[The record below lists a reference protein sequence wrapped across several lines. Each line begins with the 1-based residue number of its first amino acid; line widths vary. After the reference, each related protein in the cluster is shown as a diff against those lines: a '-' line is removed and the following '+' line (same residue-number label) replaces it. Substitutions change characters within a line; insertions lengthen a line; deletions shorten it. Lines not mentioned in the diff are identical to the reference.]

1 MRFWIL
7 AMAIASLLVSHA
19 EMSGQVKT
27 DEGPIGKIAVT
38 ARGVVSFDGAVI
50 TLDGL
55 KSKLGDLKKRNGWI
69 WYYREAAG
77 GEPPAQAMQVLRL
90 IAESRLP
97 LSLSTKPD
105 YSDEVLPDG
114 TIRPRAGSGQR

>member
-7 AMAIASLLVSHA
+7 AMTVASLSVGHTQL
-19 EMSGQVKT
+19 SGQVRT

-38 ARGVVSFDGAVI
+38 ASGGVLFDGSVI

-55 KSKLGDLKKRNGWI
+55 KSKLADLKKRNGTI

-77 GEPPAQAMQVLRL
+77 SAPSTQATEVLNL
-90 IAESRLP
+90 IARSRLP
-97 LSLSTKPD
+97 ISLSTKPD
-105 YSDEVLPDG
+105 YSDVVFPDG
-114 TIRPRAGSGQR
+114 TIRPRALSGR

>member
-1 MRFWIL
+1 MHFWIL
-7 AMAIASLLVSHA
+7 AMTVASLLVSHVEINA
-19 EMSGQVKT
+19 QAKT

-38 ARGVVSFDGAVI
+38 ARGAVSFDGAAI

-55 KSKLGDLKKRNGWI
+55 KSKLADLKKRNGTI

-77 GEPPAQAMQVLRL
+77 GEPSTQATAVLRL

-97 LSLSTKPD
+97 ISLSTKPD
-105 YSDEVLPDG
+105 YSDVVFPDG
-114 TIRPRAGSGQR
+114 TTRPRAGAGQR

>member
-7 AMAIASLLVSHA
+7 AMTIASLLVGRA
-19 EMSGQVKT
+19 EVSGQVRT
-27 DEGPIGKIAVT
+27 DDGPIGKIAVT
-38 ARGVVSFDGAVI
+38 ARGVVSFDGAAI

-55 KSKLGDLKKRNGWI
+55 KLKLADLKKRNGTI

-77 GEPPAQAMQVLRL
+77 SAPSAEATAVLRL

-97 LSLSTKPD
+97 ISLSTKPD
-105 YSDEVLPDG
+105 YSDVVLPDG
-114 TIRPRAGSGQR
+114 TIRPRALSGR